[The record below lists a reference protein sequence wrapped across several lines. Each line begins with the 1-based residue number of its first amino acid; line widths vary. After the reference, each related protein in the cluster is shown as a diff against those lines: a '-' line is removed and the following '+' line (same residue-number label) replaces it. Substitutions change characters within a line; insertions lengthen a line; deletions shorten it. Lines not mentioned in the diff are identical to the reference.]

1 MTAPDPP
8 IGPETDIGG
17 FPKFMLNADRLLASE
32 LVALATPE
40 EGCAALMLWCRAW
53 KQTPPASLPN
63 DDRVLASFSR
73 AGSRWQK
80 VREMALRGFVLCSD
94 GRLYHPVLVE
104 EAIRASSKR
113 DAYKVDQERLRKWR
127 SEQRERRDW
136 IASLQE
142 SERAENADETPDET
156 HFKQGSET
164 LTEMPLKSD
173 DKTRQENKRKKDTPL
188 MPPQGG
194 EASDGE
200 LFVCERSGKAA
211 KATKPPR
218 RRAVIPDGFEPD
230 AAGWAYAASLG
241 ATRAD
246 FAAFTN
252 HHRGKGSVMAD
263 WQHAWRTWC
272 DRVPKFAG
280 TGAPRQPA
288 ERAPVNGVM
297 AMLLK
302 RKAEAARR
310 TITPDY
316 PMLEGQPDDA
326 TH

>member
-1 MTAPDPP
+1 MGDLPDPP
-8 IGPETDIGG
+8 VPADGDLKNYPYTKVYRRRLFASAFHGQATD
-17 FPKFMLNADRLLASE
+17 SE
-32 LVALATPE
+32 WRAGMT
-40 EGCAALMLWCRAW
+40 LWLESW
-53 KQTPPASLPN
+53 DQVPAGSLPDHEGN
-63 DDRVLASFSR
+63 LCRLAGFGIDRKKWAN
-73 AGSRWQK
+73 
-80 VREMALRGFVLCSD
+80 VRTMALRNWILCSD
-94 GRLYHPVLVE
+94 GRLYHHVVAE
-104 EAIRASSKR
+104 GVNEALATKQNQSVRGTKGASARWNKHASSMQQASPEHASSNACDMLSDGQRAR
-113 DAYKVDQERLRKWR
+113 D
-127 SEQRERRDW
+127 RE
-136 IASLQE
+136 
-142 SERAENADETPDET
+142 
-156 HFKQGSET
+156 
-164 LTEMPLKSD
+164 
-173 DKTRQENKRKKDTPL
+173 RKKDTPL
-188 MPPQGG
+188 MPPQRG